1 MHSRKDDPEVE
12 FKARHGVGRRP
23 LKWKWQEALGYVLKI
38 YPCISGS
45 MYIRHFC
52 FEKYMDQDT
61 IHGLVD
67 SIYHKCVAL
76 MFQ

>member
-1 MHSRKDDPEVE
+1 MVHGQVKVEV
-12 FKARHGVGRRP
+12 
-23 LKWKWQEALGYVLKI
+23 EALGYVLKI
-38 YPCISGS
+38 YP
-45 MYIRHFC
+45 MYIRIHCDRHFC
-52 FEKYMDQDT
+52 FEKYMDQYT